1 MSKNI
6 SIFVNIDSASSYL
19 KRKSL
24 FFAKKYIIK
33 TNVITIKRMIHYL
46 IILRLHLVQ
55 IFQKYNIFLV
65 LFIMKE
71 NMYHAIST
79 NQFII

>member
-1 MSKNI
+1 
-6 SIFVNIDSASSYL
+6 
-19 KRKSL
+19 
-24 FFAKKYIIK
+24 
-33 TNVITIKRMIHYL
+33 MIHYL

-71 NMYHAIST
+71 NMIHAISKSIHNLALAV
-79 NQFII
+79 NQNHLKAHCELGIIYYEGK